1 MPIEV
6 FDKEEFKKY
15 VALAVECRIY
25 RDVKRNI
32 AKVKARTKS
41 KLVTIK
47 VKLDELD
54 NFLNEIKCVNVVEF

>member
-6 FDKEEFKKY
+6 SDREEFKKY
-15 VALAVECRIY
+15 VALAQECRVY
-25 RDVKRNI
+25 RDVKRSI
-32 AKVKARTKS
+32 AKVKARTKG

-54 NFLNEIKCVNVVEF
+54 SFLNEIKCTNVVEL